1 MRPIATLPPAI
12 AALGLALGLTAGNA
26 VAEPYGYVQP
36 PAPPAGPTG
45 QGMPPYG
52 RPTPPRPLQPF
63 GPGYA
68 PGYDPRPSQFEQD
81 YDPRQPPRGPMPPQ
95 PRMPYGGGYPA
106 MPYGGSGAPMM
117 DGGYGAPRM
126 APYGAARPEP
136 TPMKPNAAPA
146 PSQPAPP
153 APVTESQPAEKPAS
167 EETASQE
174 TASASAEPPAEKTAT
189 GTDTESF
196 AEAPIQVADSEMG
209 SILTD
214 ASGNALYTYKA
225 DPKGRS
231 VCVGGCAK
239 TWPPFTAE
247 EAEVPDDNSPLSLV
261 QRRDGSQQW
270 ALDGKPLYFYVADRQ
285 PGQVKGNGVG
295 NVWSVARPE

>member
-1 MRPIATLPPAI
+1 
-12 AALGLALGLTAGNA
+12 LALGLSAGSA

-45 QGMPPYG
+45 QGLPAYG
-52 RPTPPRPLQPF
+52 RPTPPRPPQPF
-63 GPGYA
+63 GPGYGA
-68 PGYDPRPSQFEQD
+68 GYNPQPSQFEQN

-106 MPYGGSGAPMM
+106 MPYGGFGTPM
-117 DGGYGAPRM
+117 M

-136 TPMKPNAAPA
+136 APMKPSAAPA
-146 PSQPAPP
+146 PSQPAPAP
-153 APVTESQPAEKPAS
+153 ATESQPAEKPAS

-174 TASASAEPPAEKTAT
+174 TASASAKSPAEKTAT
-189 GTDTESF
+189 GTDTESL

-247 EAEVPDDNSPLSLV
+247 EAEVPEEGPLSLV

-285 PGQVKGNGVG
+285 PGQVKGDGVG